1 MTVQIF
7 VDGLFVPVH
16 DGAEPYRGFLTTE
29 NGVVTATG
37 PGSPEIPA
45 GATVLDLAG
54 KLVLPGFVSAHSHLW
69 QSVLRGLAD
78 GCSTYGWIEQL
89 HMKYGPLLTEADMYA
104 FTVHGGTDLLRH
116 GITTVCNHTHSFGD
130 GASGQWRAALDL
142 PQRTI
147 YSHSSSRLDSATER
161 LASIER
167 FQQTTADVDDP
178 RVLARS
184 YNTTWPLPEA
194 DMRTEAALLTEYGI
208 GQHLHFLEDPSATE
222 RQRAE
227 FDRLLATG
235 SVGPDTVFAHF
246 IHTTPEIVARAGA
259 RGAAMV
265 WNPLS
270 NGRLGSGIPD
280 ILGYRAAG
288 IRVGL
293 GVDGQASADV
303 ADPFQNMR
311 TGLYLLRAAAQ
322 NAAVLSSREI
332 LRMHTLGSAE
342 ALGVAD
348 RVGSLEP
355 GKFAD
360 FVVIDPEH
368 PSTGPLAPDLYAHTV
383 LALSAANIT
392 DVRVGARSVS
402 TGLFE
407 RADAGAVTE
416 RVAALRALL

>member
-1 MTVQIF
+1 MEIF

-16 DGAEPYRGFLTTE
+16 DGSAPYRGFLAAE
-29 NGVVTATG
+29 NGVITATG
-37 PGSPEIPA
+37 PGSPEIPP
-45 GATVLDLAG
+45 GATVVDLAG
-54 KLVLPGFVSAHSHLW
+54 QLVLPGFVSAHSHLW
-69 QSVLRGLAD
+69 QSVFRGLAD

-89 HMKYGPLLTEADMYA
+89 HLKFGPLLTESDLYA
-104 FTVHGGTDLLRH
+104 FTVHGGHDLLRH

-130 GASGQWRAALDL
+130 GAAGQWRAALDL

-147 YSHSSSRLDSATER
+147 YSHSPSRSDSAAER
-161 LASIER
+161 LRGIER
-167 FQQTTADVDDP
+167 FQRDTADIDDP
-178 RVLARS
+178 RILARS
-184 YNTTWPLPEA
+184 YNTTWPLDEPA
-194 DMRTEAALLTEYGI
+194 MRTEADLLTEYGI
-208 GQHLHFLEDPSATE
+208 GKHLHYLEDPAATE

-227 FDRLLATG
+227 FAQLLATG

-246 IHTTPEIVARAGA
+246 IHTTPEIVAEAGA

-280 ILGYRAAG
+280 IAGYRAAG
-288 IRVGL
+288 LRIGL

-311 TGLYLLRAAAQ
+311 TGLYLLRATAR
-322 NAAVLSSREI
+322 NAAVMSSREI

-342 ALGVAD
+342 ALGVED

-360 FVVIDPEH
+360 FLVLDPER
-368 PSTGPLAPDLYAHTV
+368 PSTGPLSPDLYAHTV

-402 TGLFE
+402 TGLFAPATTE
-407 RADAGAVTE
+407 VHE